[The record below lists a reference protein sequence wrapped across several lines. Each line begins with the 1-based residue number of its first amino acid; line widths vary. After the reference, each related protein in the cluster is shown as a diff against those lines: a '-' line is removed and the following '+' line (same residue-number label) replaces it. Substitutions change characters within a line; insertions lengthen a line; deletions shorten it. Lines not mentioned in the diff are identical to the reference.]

1 MRALII
7 TALASLLAAPAAFA
21 CTSDEAD
28 RKAQELAEKVNQ
40 VTQSD
45 ADRAAAINEEMREM
59 RLARTAETLENECR
73 AYDIRMEELEQ
84 AQQQADIPTTDAP
97 APLHNKQP

>member
-1 MRALII
+1 MRILIV
-7 TALASLLAAPAAFA
+7 TALASLLAAPSAFA

-45 ADRAAAINEEMREM
+45 PDRAAAINEEIRQMQIS
-59 RLARTAETLENECR
+59 RTTENLVNECR
-73 AYDIRMEELEQ
+73 AYDIRMQELEQ
-84 AQQQADIPTTDAP
+84 AQQDADIPATDDP
-97 APLHNKQP
+97 APLTNKQP